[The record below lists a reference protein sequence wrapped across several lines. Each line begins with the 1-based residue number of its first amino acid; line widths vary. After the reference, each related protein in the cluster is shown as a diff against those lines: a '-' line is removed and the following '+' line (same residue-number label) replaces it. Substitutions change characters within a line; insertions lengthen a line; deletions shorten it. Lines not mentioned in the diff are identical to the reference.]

1 MQIHHL
7 KSSHRLESKTMKLQ
21 LLSAAP
27 VILFSTFLMSQV
39 GLNASSPTLADQ
51 ARTPQNSQRVSLLG
65 KVTSEDGSALADT
78 TTVILQ
84 CGGAER
90 ARAVADHTGDFAL
103 SVNLVQ
109 KDPGL
114 RGEQLPS
121 GSIST
126 QNWSECELYG
136 DAPGYGS
143 QALRIFGEPMVGVVR
158 AGTIIMHRLA
168 KRPQGFTVSAV
179 SLAAPEKAKKAFEK
193 GQEQEKKGEWA
204 AACDNF
210 KKAVEVYPRYALAW
224 LELGR
229 SQLKQHDFANAQQSF
244 HQATEQDPHFVEAY
258 VQIASVAVENK
269 QWKEL
274 ADATDRLVQLSPDSG
289 LNFFFLNSAANFN
302 LGNIDQ
308 AEKSATHGLRLD
320 PTHKLPQL
328 EYLYGMILARRGD
341 YNSAIAHM
349 QTYLQLSPHAS
360 DSQNAQNKLAELQK
374 LAASQTTASR

>member
-1 MQIHHL
+1 L
-7 KSSHRLESKTMKLQ
+7 T
-21 LLSAAP
+21 
-27 VILFSTFLMSQV
+27 
-39 GLNASSPTLADQ
+39 
-51 ARTPQNSQRVSLLG
+51 LLG
-65 KVTSEDGSALADT
+65 KVTSEDGSAIADT

-90 ARAVADHTGDFAL
+90 ARAVADRSGDFAL

-109 KDPGL
+109 DDPGL
-114 RGEQLPS
+114 RSEAMPS

-126 QNWSECELYG
+126 QNWNECELLG
-136 DAPGYGS
+136 DAPGYNS
-143 QALRIFGEPMVGVVR
+143 QALRIFGEPTMGMVKV
-158 AGTIIMHRLA
+158 GTVIMHPLG
-168 KRPQGFTVSAV
+168 KRADGFAVSAV
-179 SLAAPEKAKKAFEK
+179 SLAAPDKAKKAFEK
-193 GQEQEKKGEWA
+193 GEEQEKKGKWV

-229 SQLKQHDFANAQQSF
+229 SQLKQNDFANAQQSF
-244 HQATEQDPHFVEAY
+244 HQATQQDPHFVEAY
-258 VQIASVAVENK
+258 IQIASVAAENK

-274 ADATDRLVQLSPDSG
+274 ADATDHLVELAPDSG
-289 LNFFFLNSAANFN
+289 PNFFFLNSAANFN
-302 LGNIDQ
+302 LGNVGQ
-308 AEKSATHGLRLD
+308 AESSVTRGLRLD

-374 LAASQTTASR
+374 LASEKPSSEEPASR

>member
-1 MQIHHL
+1 M
-7 KSSHRLESKTMKLQ
+7 KSQ

-27 VILFSTFLMSQV
+27 VIFFSTFLMSQV
-39 GLNASSPTLADQ
+39 GLNASSPTTADQ
-51 ARTPQNSQRVSLLG
+51 ARTSQSTQRVTLLG
-65 KVTSEDGSALADT
+65 KVTSEDGSAIADT

-90 ARAVADHTGDFAL
+90 ARAVADRSGDFAL

-109 KDPGL
+109 DDPGL
-114 RGEQLPS
+114 RSEPMP

-126 QNWSECELYG
+126 QNWNECELLG
-136 DAPGYGS
+136 DAPGYNS
-143 QALRIFGEPMVGVVR
+143 QALRIFGEPTMGMVKV
-158 AGTIIMHRLA
+158 GTVIMHPLS
-168 KRPQGFTVSAV
+168 KRADGFAVSAV
-179 SLAAPEKAKKAFEK
+179 SLAAPDKAKRAFEK
-193 GQEQEKKGEWA
+193 GEEQEKKGKWV

-229 SQLKQHDFANAQQSF
+229 SQLKQNDFANAQQSF
-244 HQATEQDPHFVEAY
+244 HQATQQDPHFVEAY
-258 VQIASVAVENK
+258 IQIASVAAENK

-274 ADATDRLVQLSPDSG
+274 ADATDHLVELAPDSG
-289 LNFFFLNSAANFN
+289 PNFFFLNSAANFN
-302 LGNIDQ
+302 LGNVGQ
-308 AEKSATHGLRLD
+308 AESSVTRGLRLD

-374 LAASQTTASR
+374 LASEKPSSEEPASR

>member
-1 MQIHHL
+1 M
-7 KSSHRLESKTMKLQ
+7 KSQ

-27 VILFSTFLMSQV
+27 VIFFSTFLMSQV
-39 GLNASSPTLADQ
+39 GLNASSPTTADQ
-51 ARTPQNSQRVSLLG
+51 ARTSQTSQRVTLLG
-65 KVTSEDGSALADT
+65 KVTSEDGSAIADT

-90 ARAVADHTGDFAL
+90 ARAVADRSGDFAL

-109 KDPGL
+109 DNPGL
-114 RGEQLPS
+114 RSEPMPS

-126 QNWSECELYG
+126 QNWNECELLG
-136 DAPGYGS
+136 DAPGYNS
-143 QALRIFGEPMVGVVR
+143 QALRIFGEPTMGMVKV
-158 AGTIIMHRLA
+158 GTVIMHPLG
-168 KRPQGFTVSAV
+168 KRADGFAVSAV
-179 SLAAPEKAKKAFEK
+179 SLAAPDKAKKAFEK
-193 GQEQEKKGEWA
+193 GQEQEKKGKWV

-229 SQLKQHDFANAQQSF
+229 SQLKQNDFANAQQSF
-244 HQATEQDPHFVEAY
+244 HQATQQDPHFVEAY
-258 VQIASVAVENK
+258 IQIASVAAENK

-274 ADATDRLVQLSPDSG
+274 ADATDHLVELAPDSG
-289 LNFFFLNSAANFN
+289 PNFFFLNSAANFN
-302 LGNIDQ
+302 LGNVGQ
-308 AEKSATHGLRLD
+308 AESSVTRGLRLD

-374 LAASQTTASR
+374 LASEKPSSEEPASR